1 MGILKKLVP
10 LVRPYKGK
18 IATSITFHVLSA
30 FFTVVSIPLIY
41 PFFQI
46 LFEKETQNFEK
57 PEGFDLEGHLQYFF
71 NDLIITYDKQ
81 YALLMVCIAIVVVF
95 FFKNLT
101 RYLATYTM
109 IPVRTGIVSDL
120 RNNLFS
126 KFLQLPL
133 SFFSNEKKG
142 NLITKLS
149 SDIQEIEVS
158 IIQVI
163 EATFKAPFIL
173 IGCLTY
179 MIVTSPRLSIFV
191 AILLVFVVLIIGGI
205 SRRLRKESSEVQIK
219 MSEII
224 SQAEET
230 IGGIKVIKAYQN
242 ESFVLNSFKK
252 LNVEWKN
259 LLTRILR
266 RRDLSSPFSEFMGV
280 TVVAILLYY
289 GSSLVFQDRLQASS
303 FFAFIFAFYQ
313 IIEPAKSLAGAYYHV
328 QKGMASVDR
337 LNEIHEI
344 QNPLLKNCASIEFNG
359 VQDKVVFKNVDF
371 AYQDEDGQVLKN
383 LNFELPK
390 NSMTA
395 IVGSSGAGKTTL
407 VDLLARFYDPTNG
420 EIVVDGV
427 VLNDFD
433 IHSLRKNIGL
443 VSQEVIL
450 FHDSIENNIIFSDE
464 KVSKDRIVEAAKLAH
479 AHEFIQSMPNG
490 YQTIIG
496 DRGVKL
502 SGGQRQRLA
511 LARAILSDPMLIIL
525 DEATSALDSSSE
537 LLVQDALENFLK
549 NKTSVVIA
557 HRLSTIKNADN
568 ILVMKEGKIIEQGKH
583 EYLLNKNGE
592 YAEFVRLQMSQKAS
606 F

>member
-1 MGILKKLVP
+1 MGILRRLLP
-10 LVRPYKGK
+10 LVKPYRSS
-18 IATSITFHVLSA
+18 IATSVTFHILSA
-30 FFTVVSIPLIY
+30 IFTVVSIPLIY

-46 LFEKETQNFEK
+46 LFEKKPQNFEK
-57 PEGFDLEGHLQYFF
+57 PEGFDFEVHLQYFF
-71 NDLIITYDKQ
+71 YDLIATYDKQ
-81 YALLMVCIAIVVVF
+81 YALLMVCVAIVIVF
-95 FFKNLT
+95 FLKNLT
-101 RYLATYTM
+101 RYLATYSM

-133 SFFSNEKKG
+133 SFYSSEKKG

-149 SDIQEIEVS
+149 ADIQEIEIS

-173 IGCLTY
+173 VGCLTY
-179 MIVTSPRLSIFV
+179 MIITSPRLSIFV
-191 AILLVFVVLIIGGI
+191 AVLLVFVVLIIGGV
-205 SRRLRKESSEVQIK
+205 SRRLRKQSSDVQVK
-219 MSEII
+219 MSDII

-242 ESFVLNSFKK
+242 ENFVLNTFKK
-252 LNVEWKN
+252 LNVEWKE
-259 LLTRILR
+259 LLTSILR

-280 TVVAILLYY
+280 TVVAVLLYY

-337 LNEIHEI
+337 LNEIHAI
-344 QNPLLKNCASIEFNG
+344 QNPLIEDSGSQAFRG
-359 VQDKVVFKNVDF
+359 ISDKVAFQNVHF
-371 AYQDEDGQVLKN
+371 SYQINEGAVLKN
-383 LNFELPK
+383 LNFQLPK
-390 NSMTA
+390 GSMTA
-395 IVGSSGAGKTTL
+395 IVGTSGAGKTTL
-407 VDLLARFYDPTNG
+407 VDLLARFYDPTEG
-420 EIVVDGV
+420 VISIDGV
-427 VLNDFD
+427 PLKDFD

-443 VSQEVIL
+443 VSQEVVL
-450 FHDSIENNIIFSDE
+450 FHDTIENNIIFSDE
-464 KVSKDRIVEAAKLAH
+464 KVSPDKIIRAAKLAH
-479 AHEFIQSMPNG
+479 AHEFIENMSG
-490 YQTIIG
+490 RYQTIIG

-511 LARAILSDPMLIIL
+511 LARAILNDPLLIIL

-537 LLVQDALENFLK
+537 LLIQDALDTFLK
-549 NKTSVVIA
+549 NKTSIVIA

-568 ILVMKEGKIIEQGKH
+568 ILVMKDGEIIEQGKH
-583 EYLLNKNGE
+583 EELLIKNGE
-592 YAEFVRLQMSQKAS
+592 YAELVRLQMAQKKS